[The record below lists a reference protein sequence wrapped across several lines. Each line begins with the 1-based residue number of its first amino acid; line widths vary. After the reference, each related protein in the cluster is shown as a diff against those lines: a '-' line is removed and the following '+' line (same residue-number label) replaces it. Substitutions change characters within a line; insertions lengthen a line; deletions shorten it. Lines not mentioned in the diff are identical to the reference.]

1 LDNFEHGV
9 RGPTHEKAYAKRV
22 LSGEKIK
29 NRLNDNYKSKKMKSF
44 ARVAK

>member
-1 LDNFEHGV
+1 MDNFEHGV

-29 NRLNDNYKSKKMKSF
+29 RD
-44 ARVAK
+44 